1 MAVKRSGKGGI
12 TIEYGLEISSFPRM
26 HHWSLTLHGPA
37 GSSHSIDIEESEF
50 VLGAET
56 GPDVFSVTGE
66 GVAAR
71 HAWVSIGGAGLQV
84 EDLAGGPQ

>member
-1 MAVKRSGKGGI
+1 MR
-12 TIEYGLEISSFPRM
+12 
-26 HHWSLTLHGPA
+26 HWSLTLHGPS
-37 GSSHSIDIEESEF
+37 GIVHTLETGESEF

-71 HAWVSIGGAGLQV
+71 HAWVSIGGTGLQV

>member
-1 MAVKRSGKGGI
+1 MRD
-12 TIEYGLEISSFPRM
+12 
-26 HHWSLTLHGPA
+26 WSLALHGPS
-37 GSSHSIDIEESEF
+37 GILQTIDTGESEF

-71 HAWVSIGGAGLQV
+71 HAWVSIGGVGWQRFCL
-84 EDLAGGPQ
+84 LRTRIWSGWSP